1 MDNNVTLVV
10 FAEVKSKIIGMLEES
25 KKKLE
30 NGRTIGNTS
39 ITLEELEKLIKL
51 SGKKIITYS
60 NLIKRDINSA
70 MVYWS

>member
-1 MDNNVTLVV
+1 
-10 FAEVKSKIIGMLEES
+10 MLEES